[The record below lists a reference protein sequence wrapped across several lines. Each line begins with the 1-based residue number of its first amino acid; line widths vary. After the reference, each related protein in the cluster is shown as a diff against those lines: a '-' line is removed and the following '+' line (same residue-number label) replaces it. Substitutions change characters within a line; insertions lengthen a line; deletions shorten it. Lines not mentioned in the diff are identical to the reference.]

1 MSSVAFPPEF
11 IANII
16 ERRGRLHV
24 FDALAPR
31 RTALLVVDMQN
42 AWVERGAPW
51 EVPSARDIVP
61 NINRLARVLRECGG
75 LVVWIQATNTMQ
87 GPDAWPMFFDYFTSH
102 HKSGPGAAA
111 LTRGSRYHALY
122 RELEI
127 LSDEPVVPKRRFSAF
142 IQGSS
147 ALEALLRAR
156 GIDTVVVSGT
166 RTNVC
171 CETTARDAMMLDF
184 KTVMV
189 SDATAAASDIEH
201 MAGLMTVFQV
211 FGDVRTTD
219 EVIELLQKADRQ

>member
-1 MSSVAFPPEF
+1 
-11 IANII
+11 
-16 ERRGRLHV
+16 
-24 FDALAPR
+24 
-31 RTALLVVDMQN
+31 
-42 AWVERGAPW
+42 
-51 EVPSARDIVP
+51 
-61 NINRLARVLRECGG
+61 
-75 LVVWIQATNTMQ
+75 
-87 GPDAWPMFFDYFTSH
+87 
-102 HKSGPGAAA
+102 
-111 LTRGSRYHALY
+111 LTRGSRYHGLY

-156 GIDTVVVSGT
+156 GIDTVVISGT

-189 SDATAAASDIEH
+189 SDATAAATDIEH
-201 MAGLMTVFQV
+201 LAGLMTVFQV

-219 EVIELLQKADRQ
+219 EVIGLLREADMQ